1 MVRCCIS
8 PCVGVTLVTMNPMRL
23 SLALLLASAVTLSCN
38 AQRGAGGGA
47 PGASPS
53 DGGPRLNFSGL
64 GDSTPKPLPPQ
75 RVITGVVRDKNGAP
89 AKGALVYLKD
99 EKTADIKSMTAD
111 VNGGFRF
118 VQLSRTVD
126 YKVWAQTKDS
136 KSPEKAITS
145 FETKDE
151 ITRDLKAD
159 QPLAAKPLPAAK

>member
-1 MVRCCIS
+1 MKSIRLCL
-8 PCVGVTLVTMNPMRL
+8 TLFV
-23 SLALLLASAVTLSCN
+23 ASAVSLACA
-38 AQRGAGGGA
+38 AQRGLGSAPGGA
-47 PGASPS
+47 S
-53 DGGPRLNFSGL
+53 DSGPKLNFSGL
-64 GDSTPKPLPPQ
+64 GDSTPKPVPPQ
-75 RVITGVVRDKNGAP
+75 RVITGVVHDKDGAP

-99 EKTADIKSMTAD
+99 EKTARIKSMTAD
-111 VNGGFRF
+111 EKGGFRF

-159 QPLAAKPLPAAK
+159 QPIPAPAVAAK

>member
-1 MVRCCIS
+1 MNCKSPRVR
-8 PCVGVTLVTMNPMRL
+8 VTLDRMNAFRVCFA
-23 SLALLLASAVTLSCN
+23 LALASVVSLSCA
-38 AQRGAGGGA
+38 AQRAPGGA
-47 PGASPS
+47 PGGPS

-64 GDSTPKPLPPQ
+64 GDSTPKPAPPQ
-75 RVITGVVRDKNGAP
+75 RVITGVVHDKDGQP
-89 AKGALVYLKD
+89 AKGALVFLKD
-99 EKTADIKSMTAD
+99 EKTAGIKSMTAD
-111 VNGGFRF
+111 DKGGFRF

-159 QPLAAKPLPAAK
+159 QPLPAKPAPAAK

>member
-1 MVRCCIS
+1 MCFAVRRRY
-8 PCVGVTLVTMNPMRL
+8 TDRMKFMRLCLAL
-23 SLALLLASAVTLSCN
+23 SLASVLTLSCA
-38 AQRGAGGGA
+38 AQRAPGGA
-47 PGASPS
+47 PGGPS

-64 GDSTPKPLPPQ
+64 GDSTPKAAPPE
-75 RVITGVVRDKNGAP
+75 RVITGVVHDKSGAP

-99 EKTADIKSMTAD
+99 EKTARIKSMTAD
-111 VNGGFRF
+111 EKGTFRF

-136 KSPEKAITS
+136 KSPEKSITS

-159 QPLAAKPLPAAK
+159 QPLPAPTSAAVPAAAK